1 MAKSMSS
8 SFSYLRKPHKKR
20 PGIISKCKSSNSK
33 TSKHY
38 VKKYKGQGRA

>member
-1 MAKSMSS
+1 MAKTMSS

-20 PGIISKCKSSNSK
+20 TGIISNCKSSNSQ

-38 VKKYKGQGRA
+38 VKKYRGQGRA